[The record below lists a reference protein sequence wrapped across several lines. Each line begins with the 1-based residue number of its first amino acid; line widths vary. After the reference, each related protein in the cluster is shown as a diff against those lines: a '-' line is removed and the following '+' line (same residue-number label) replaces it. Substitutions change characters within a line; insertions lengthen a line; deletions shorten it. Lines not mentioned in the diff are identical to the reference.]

1 VLVNVQEK
9 RCRLWW
15 KTVAPARWDVEPV
28 KIVDSLA
35 IADNEY
41 AYITAFRFANC
52 AADCAV
58 ETICQFL
65 NAMAQIQCMSVEF
78 RCRIRG
84 GLKRFT
90 PADFKVSP
98 SAFPREANKSISYQ
112 VQSFWIKD
120 EWFARIAE
128 READAAA
135 ASKPAAHLH
144 QGYQRRQPAPPGEP
158 KIKRLMVISLM
169 KHLCPGTR
177 VETAGIAMQGNQM
190 VPTWVVDRI
199 VNPHFQRSL
208 AWALLDKGIVARK
221 RRRFEGL

>member
-1 VLVNVQEK
+1 MEAQTRFDNVLVNVQEK

-15 KTVAPARWDVEPV
+15 ETVTPARLDVEPV

-35 IADNEY
+35 ITDNECV
-41 AYITAFRFANC
+41 YISAFRFANC
-52 AADCAV
+52 TADRAV

-65 NAMAQIQCMSVEF
+65 NAMAQVQCMSVEF

-90 PADFKVSP
+90 SADFKVSP

-144 QGYQRRQPAPPGEP
+144 QGYERRQPASPGKP
-158 KIKRLMVISLM
+158 KVKRVVIISLM
-169 KHLCPGTR
+169 KHFRPGTS
-177 VETAGIAMQGNQM
+177 VEAAGIAM
-190 VPTWVVDRI
+190 
-199 VNPHFQRSL
+199 
-208 AWALLDKGIVARK
+208 
-221 RRRFEGL
+221 